1 MICQRLFIS
10 STYFWKF
17 KRSLPAARL
26 EFNKFGRSIKNWL
39 GSLMKPVSYWIS
51 SGVLSVANIFI
62 LSSLSDSRGLCWALL
77 VSNTGPCNYPMYKQQ
92 TLVCVLAVLSPL
104 LLVTGYPPPH
114 LSQHCQADTTEMVSI
129 KPSLNFNLYL
139 EKFSRYST
147 LTLIRSDWVLADSAG
162 SGDRMVPYNK
172 MPISPAHR
180 SEVALLYTS
189 IIYILSVIIL
199 SERKTQPGRDRGHSS
214 KRRRL

>member
-1 MICQRLFIS
+1 M
-10 STYFWKF
+10 
-17 KRSLPAARL
+17 
-26 EFNKFGRSIKNWL
+26 
-39 GSLMKPVSYWIS
+39 
-51 SGVLSVANIFI
+51 
-62 LSSLSDSRGLCWALL
+62 
-77 VSNTGPCNYPMYKQQ
+77 SNTGPCNYPMYKQQ
-92 TLVCVLAVLSPL
+92 TPVCVLAVLSPWSRVIL
-104 LLVTGYPPPH
+104 PPH
-114 LSQHCQADTTEMVSI
+114 LSEHCQPDTGEMVGI

-147 LTLIRSDWVLADSAG
+147 LTLIRSDWVSADSGG

-214 KRRRL
+214 KRRRLSILSIEMLLWFLPPRLCLACSMQDTLDSSPDTRSL

>member
-1 MICQRLFIS
+1 MQWSVSVYLSPPHIFG
-10 STYFWKF
+10 
-17 KRSLPAARL
+17 SLRDHWQPL
-26 EFNKFGRSIKNWL
+26 DFNKFGRSIKNWL

-51 SGVLSVANIFI
+51 SEVLSVANIFI

-92 TLVCVLAVLSPL
+92 TPVCVLAVLSPWSRVIL
-104 LLVTGYPPPH
+104 PPH
-114 LSQHCQADTTEMVSI
+114 LSEHCQPDTGEMVSI

-147 LTLIRSDWVLADSAG
+147 LTLIRSDWVSADSGG

-172 MPISPAHR
+172 MPIYRHTAPR
-180 SEVALLYTS
+180 
-189 IIYILSVIIL
+189 
-199 SERKTQPGRDRGHSS
+199 
-214 KRRRL
+214 